1 MINRPL
7 YVDKIMAY
15 TDTPFVKVLT
25 GVRRCGKST
34 VLKMIMEKLQQE
46 HGIPSERIVSMRFDS
61 MDYEDMTAKD
71 MFKAVKE
78 KLNLTGRTY
87 LFLDEVQEIEGW
99 EKVVNSLATD
109 YDVDLYVTGSNSR
122 MMSSEIATYL
132 TGRYV
137 SFRIYTLSFQEYL
150 EFKKQY
156 TQVKDSHAELADYI
170 RLGGFPATHLREY
183 SQDEVYTIVRDIYNS
198 TIFSDIVKKNQIR
211 KIDQL
216 ERVVRYTFANVGNSF
231 SAKSISDYLKSEHRS
246 IDNETVYSY
255 LEKLEKAY
263 LLHRCSRYDLRV
275 KDIHAELADYIRLGG
290 FPATHLREY
299 SQDEVYTIVRDI
311 YNSTIFSDIV
321 KKNQIR
327 KIDQLE
333 RVVRYTF
340 ANVGNSFS
348 AKSISDYLKSEHR
361 SIDNETVYSYLEKLE
376 KAYLL
381 HRCSRYDLRGKE
393 ILKTQE
399 KFYLADTAL
408 RYSVLGY
415 TPDSVAS
422 SLENVVY
429 LELCRRGYTVTI
441 GKTPD
446 GEVDFVAQKQ
456 NDRLYVQVTQ
466 EIKSEKTEKREYE
479 RLLEIRD
486 NYPKYVLRT
495 DEFAGGNYQGIKSM
509 HIADFLLSA
518 EY

>member
-1 MINRPL
+1 MHLRYHGTMEVVPMINRPL

-183 SQDEVYTIVRDIYNS
+183 SQDEVYTI
-198 TIFSDIVKKNQIR
+198 
-211 KIDQL
+211 
-216 ERVVRYTFANVGNSF
+216 
-231 SAKSISDYLKSEHRS
+231 
-246 IDNETVYSY
+246 
-255 LEKLEKAY
+255 
-263 LLHRCSRYDLRV
+263 
-275 KDIHAELADYIRLGG
+275 
-290 FPATHLREY
+290 
-299 SQDEVYTIVRDI
+299 
-311 YNSTIFSDIV
+311 
-321 KKNQIR
+321 
-327 KIDQLE
+327 
-333 RVVRYTF
+333 
-340 ANVGNSFS
+340 
-348 AKSISDYLKSEHR
+348 
-361 SIDNETVYSYLEKLE
+361 
-376 KAYLL
+376 
-381 HRCSRYDLRGKE
+381 
-393 ILKTQE
+393 
-399 KFYLADTAL
+399 
-408 RYSVLGY
+408 
-415 TPDSVAS
+415 
-422 SLENVVY
+422 
-429 LELCRRGYTVTI
+429 
-441 GKTPD
+441 
-446 GEVDFVAQKQ
+446 
-456 NDRLYVQVTQ
+456 
-466 EIKSEKTEKREYE
+466 
-479 RLLEIRD
+479 
-486 NYPKYVLRT
+486 
-495 DEFAGGNYQGIKSM
+495 
-509 HIADFLLSA
+509 
-518 EY
+518 